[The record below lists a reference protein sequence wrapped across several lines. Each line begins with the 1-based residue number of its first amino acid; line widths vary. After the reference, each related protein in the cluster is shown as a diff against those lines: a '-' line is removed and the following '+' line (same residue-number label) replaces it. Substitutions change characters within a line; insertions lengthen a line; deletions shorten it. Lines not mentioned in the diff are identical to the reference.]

1 MEKSESHALPELG
14 HPGRVLDF
22 PTGWVP
28 VVPTHTHTHTHS
40 FPRESEADREGR
52 TVERRPLGNWGQGGQ
67 GQEGEEPWLQR
78 ASCIRCQMWGSQCD
92 RWAEACWPYAAESV
106 HFIRVYLKRTTGE
119 KTLTHFCFN
128 RKWKPISWAQITSG
142 SLKMSGK
149 IGSE

>member
-28 VVPTHTHTHTHS
+28 VVPTHTHTHTV
-40 FPRESEADREGR
+40 FREKARLTERGEQWRGDPWGLGGR
-52 TVERRPLGNWGQGGQ
+52 GVQ